1 MPLYNIRNVG
11 VQSTT
16 RRTMDALLNWRTDST
31 KEQLKKRNGAVRL
44 ILNNGKL
51 RGTHAKLMIGSRSC
65 LLKEDIKS
73 AWMETLLKMQWIFQR
88 YIQEKSCLVVGLQ
101 HLETQVNQGME
112 ATTNEEQ
119 RLNQWR
125 YSKTYFGLELD
136 HFSISFQDR
145 IHTKKVATLETKV
158 GDTKK
163 WNGQKINAKVNGN
176 HP

>member
-119 RLNQWR
+119 RIGSFLNIVSRQNTQRKLLLW
-125 YSKTYFGLELD
+125 KL
-136 HFSISFQDR
+136 
-145 IHTKKVATLETKV
+145 KLETPRSETDRRSMRK
-158 GDTKK
+158 
-163 WNGQKINAKVNGN
+163 
-176 HP
+176 